1 MVDVLHTQLSAPIV
15 SLPLKRHWFPYDA
28 RDTCQRARRGPADDT
43 LAMEH
48 KIEEA
53 LPCWSKNRRQI
64 TGARKR
70 RAQKRGRRAKTVD
83 QVREVSRW
91 QIFIAVQHVECLP
104 PLERVLPAD
113 ANGGNSCLLKSHCQ
127 ATVC

>member
-43 LAMEH
+43 LRRTQADTQATGH

-53 LPCWSKNRRQI
+53 MPWSKNRRQI
-64 TGARKR
+64 NSCWKRK
-70 RAQKRGRRAKTVD
+70 GAKTKTKG
-83 QVREVSRW
+83 EK
-91 QIFIAVQHVECLP
+91 F
-104 PLERVLPAD
+104 
-113 ANGGNSCLLKSHCQ
+113 
-127 ATVC
+127 